1 MSCPKILAKF
11 HKQVNLYE
19 STANANMT
27 FSSSTKHN
35 KYILKTLYESF
46 CSLKDLIHIHQAT
59 LSAGLD
65 KAIHTNSERNPFIL
79 QGLCG

>member
-35 KYILKTLYESF
+35 KYILKTL
-46 CSLKDLIHIHQAT
+46 
-59 LSAGLD
+59 
-65 KAIHTNSERNPFIL
+65 
-79 QGLCG
+79 